1 MPVGGIE
8 AGRINFTLIP
18 LYPKPFPFHL
28 PTMNSSFVISAWDVE
43 SASSIY
49 PQVTERLSNKKT
61 SNDSAVFIIIWI

>member
-43 SASSIY
+43 SVSSIC
-49 PQVTERLSNKKT
+49 PLETERLSKENI
-61 SNDSAVFIIIWI
+61 SNDVWFS